1 MNKTEPSHN
10 TGSQRWIRQL
20 LSIACISL
28 LPVLTFFLV
37 GPFFLY
43 AGNYSEFESGFS
55 DLFPILL
62 TPAAISWLILST
74 AGLIL
79 RGMLRE
85 RYLSLMLVLGVVLWI
100 QGNFLAGH
108 YGVLDGRGIEWQA
121 FEWPAWADIFLW
133 LAAIVVAL
141 ALYRKLST
149 LAVPVSLA
157 LIAVQLAAVT
167 QVITSTEDDLWQVER
182 LSTDQPPEGI
192 YHYSTNH
199 NIVHLVLDNFQTDIF
214 EELVTE
220 LGLGKTF
227 DGFTLFRETAAV
239 APYTSLAIPSI
250 FQGRVYDG
258 SLTPD
263 AFFRAGMEDGFHS
276 RLHDKGYRVNMSVL
290 QPADGSRY
298 DTHYLIPSF
307 HAASAEA
314 IARQETWLLLDVTLF
329 RHAPHLARDWIY
341 NGNNWR
347 IQQWAGDAGVLPVSF
362 AHKYFLRDYSQRI
375 DPRLEQPAYHF
386 IHLWPPHPPYVTT
399 STGQYAGKALPNMRE
414 NYKHEAHD
422 VLRYTVDFFEA
433 LKSKGLYDDALILV
447 HSDHGG
453 AFEPEFT
460 PTRMLSLMAIKPRH
474 ARGALNVSNAP
485 ASLADV
491 AATILD
497 LEGIELDWP
506 GRPIH
511 DIDEDEQRTRHYSV
525 WYGDGNR
532 RLRQVVIEGSLYSPE
547 SYTYTDPFEIERER
561 QHYHPGE
568 TVEVGLRG
576 TGSMYLERGWSTPD
590 PGIVWNNGHEATIR
604 LPLDPPSTDLMLTLW
619 LIPAIYDDLL
629 EQQRIVLYV
638 GDDEIDRWQ
647 LDENRG
653 TRLQTTIPVDLMQSG
668 ELELRFELPDAAS
681 QLDLGVGGDRRVQ
694 AIALRQFRLEEI

>member
-1 MNKTEPSHN
+1 M
-10 TGSQRWIRQL
+10 RQL
-20 LSIACISL
+20 LSVACISL

-62 TPAAISWLILST
+62 TLATISWLILSA

-79 RGMLRE
+79 RAVLRE
-85 RYLSLMLVLGVVLWI
+85 RYLSLLLVLGVVLWI
-100 QGNFLAGH
+100 QGNFLTGH

-141 ALYRKLST
+141 AVYRKLSA

-157 LIAVQLAAVT
+157 LIAIQLAAAA
-167 QVITSTEDDLWQVER
+167 QVITSTEDDLWQVDR
-182 LSTDQPPEGI
+182 LSTNQPPERI

-220 LGLGKTF
+220 LGLAEAF
-227 DGFTLFRETAAV
+227 DGFTLYRETAAV
-239 APYTSLAIPSI
+239 APYTAIAIPSI
-250 FQGRVYDG
+250 FQGRAYDG
-258 SLTPD
+258 NLTPD
-263 AFFRAGMEDGFHS
+263 AFFRVGMEDGFHS
-276 RLHDKGYRVNMSVL
+276 HLHDQGYRVNMSVL

-298 DTHYLIPSF
+298 DTHYRIPSV

-314 IARQETWLLLDVTLF
+314 IARQEAWLVLDLALF
-329 RHAPHLARDWIY
+329 RHAPHLTRNWIY

-347 IQQWAGDAGVLPVSF
+347 IQQWAGDTEVLPVSF
-362 AHKYFLRDYSQRI
+362 AHKYFFRDYSQRI
-375 DPRLEQPAYHF
+375 DPRLEEPAYHF

-399 STGQYAGKALPNMRE
+399 ASGKYAGKALPNTRE
-414 NYKHEAHD
+414 NYKHEARD
-422 VLRYTVDFFEA
+422 ILRYTVKFFEA
-433 LKSKGLYDDALILV
+433 LKQFGLYDDALILV

-460 PTRMLSLMAIKPRH
+460 PTRMLSLMAVKPRH
-474 ARGALNVSNAP
+474 SRGALQSSNAP

-491 AATILD
+491 ASTILD
-497 LEGIELDWP
+497 LEGIDIDWP

-511 DIDEDEQRTRHYSV
+511 DIDEDEQRTRYFSFWH
-525 WYGDGNR
+525 GEGNR
-532 RLRQVVIEGSLYSPE
+532 QLRRVVINGSLYSPE
-547 SYTYTDPFEIERER
+547 SYTYTDSVVVERER
-561 QHYHPGE
+561 QQYHPGE
-568 TVEVGLRG
+568 TVEVGLAG
-576 TGSMYLERGWSTPD
+576 TGSMYLDRGWSTPE
-590 PGIVWNNGHEATIR
+590 PGIVWNNGHEATLK

-619 LIPAIYDDLL
+619 LIPAIYDGVLK
-629 EQQRIVLYV
+629 QQRVILYV
-638 GDDEIDRWQ
+638 DNHEIDRWQ
-647 LDENRG
+647 LDEHGG
-653 TRLQTTIPVDLMQSG
+653 TRLQTTIPADLMQSG

-681 QLDLGVGGDRRVQ
+681 QLDLGVGGDRRDQ
-694 AIALRQFRLEEI
+694 AIALLRFRLDET